1 MKRLYFRLGCV
12 TQMLFTFT
20 VSERERQR
28 EETVLLPRSLR
39 RRRRYDGIIKHFLL
53 RSNELRAAAPAALG
67 CEGQGGH
74 YKELTIGKFDV
85 VSASFVCTNARNS
98 AKRSRGLFPLT
109 QNKHNAVLSS
119 QSSKSESAARCC
131 FFSFS
136 LQPIAFEPH
145 RCPPSPPTPA
155 LSGCGGRPVSLRPR
169 FPSTVAIAS
178 AAVPIRLARGQEV
191 KLHPHPYYSDVRW
204 IRLPMNKV
212 E

>member
-1 MKRLYFRLGCV
+1 
-12 TQMLFTFT
+12 MLFTFT

-28 EETVLLPRSLR
+28 GRVCCCHAVCGGGVTAASSSTFYCARTSCALRPPRHSAA
-39 RRRRYDGIIKHFLL
+39 
-53 RSNELRAAAPAALG
+53 RAS
-67 CEGQGGH
+67 EGGH
-74 YKELTIGKFDV
+74 YKELRVGKFDV
-85 VSASFVCTNARNS
+85 VSASFVCTNPRNS

-119 QSSKSESAARCC
+119 QSSKSESAARALLLLLLL
-131 FFSFS
+131 S

-145 RCPPSPPTPA
+145 RCPLSPPTPA

-178 AAVPIRLARGQEV
+178 AAVQIRLARGQEV
-191 KLHPHPYYSDVRW
+191 KLHPYYSDVRL
-204 IRLPMNKV
+204 IRLPMNKI